1 MGRFLFLG
9 DSITDAYR
17 DYDMEG
23 LGEGYVRYI
32 AEQLGLGFDQELT
45 VTNAGRDGFTI
56 DDLLVKWNR
65 DFNASAGETYDVVSV
80 LIGAND
86 TGILVDIGRT
96 EEEAVSNYKEKLHVL
111 ADSLAR
117 SGIRKVI
124 LIEPFL
130 FPVNEACKRSLPQVR
145 HFAEAVRGE
154 ASQQGFMFVPTQEVI
169 DRTAARD
176 GYDYLTE
183 DGIHPTDQ
191 GHRLLA
197 DLWLKAYRQSALS
210 DH

>member
-1 MGRFLFLG
+1 MKRYLFLG

-17 DYDMEG
+17 DYDTEG

-32 AEQLGLGFDQELT
+32 AEQLGLGFDKDLA

-56 DDLLVKWNR
+56 DDLLVQWNR
-65 DFNASAGETYDVVSV
+65 FFATSAGDDYDLISV

-86 TGILVDIGRT
+86 TGILVNTGRT
-96 EEEAVSNYKEKLHVL
+96 EKEAVSNYKEKIHVL
-111 ADSLAR
+111 TDSLAQ
-117 SGIRKVI
+117 SGVRNVI

-145 HFAEAVRGE
+145 RFAEAVRSE
-154 ASQQGFMFVPTQEVI
+154 ASHHGFTFVSTQKVI
-169 DRTAARD
+169 DQTAIRD
-176 GYDYLTE
+176 GYNYLTE

-197 DLWLKAYRQSALS
+197 DLWLKAYRQNILNV
-210 DH
+210 H

>member
-32 AEQLGLGFDQELT
+32 AEQLGLGFDKNLR

-56 DDLLVKWNR
+56 DDLLVEWNR
-65 DFNASAGETYDVVSV
+65 DFNASAGEAYDVASV

-86 TGILVDIGRT
+86 TGILVDTGRT

-111 ADSLAR
+111 ADSLAQ
-117 SGIRKVI
+117 SGIPKVI

-145 HFAEAVRGE
+145 HFAEAMQSE
-154 ASQQGFMFVPTQEVI
+154 ASQQGFLFVPTQEVI
-169 DRTAARD
+169 DQTAARD

-191 GHRLLA
+191 GNRLLA
-197 DLWLKAYRQSALS
+197 DLWLKAYRQSKPS
-210 DH
+210 SH

>member
-32 AEQLGLGFDQELT
+32 AEQLGLGFDENLR

-56 DDLLVKWNR
+56 DDLLVEWNR
-65 DFNASAGETYDVVSV
+65 AFNESAGKAYDVASV

-86 TGILVDIGRT
+86 TGILVDTGRT
-96 EEEAVSNYKEKLHVL
+96 EEEAVSNYKEKMHVL
-111 ADSLAR
+111 ADSLAQ
-117 SGIRKVI
+117 SGVGKVI

-130 FPVNEACKRSLPQVR
+130 FPVNEACKKSLPQVR
-145 HFAEAVRGE
+145 RFAEAARSE
-154 ASQQGFMFVPTQEVI
+154 ASQHGFTFVSTQEVI
-169 DRTAARD
+169 DRTADRD

-197 DLWLKAYRQSALS
+197 DLWLKAYRQSELS
-210 DH
+210 GH